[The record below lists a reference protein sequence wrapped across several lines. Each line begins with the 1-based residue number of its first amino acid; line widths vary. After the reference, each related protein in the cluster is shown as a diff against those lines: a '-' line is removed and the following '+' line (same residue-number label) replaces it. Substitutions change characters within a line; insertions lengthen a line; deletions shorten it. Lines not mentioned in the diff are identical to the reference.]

1 MCQSL
6 FVYCTAADGSL
17 PLRCDAMRCVRAS
30 QENHIRGGEQRTLSG
45 FIQRLF
51 FFSSSFLFS
60 PFFYVGK
67 YREIFWGKFSPFLT
81 QKKKESEKEERVYVL
96 IAVLVRCCYKGKIH
110 RFDSIRSCCCCSHV
124 LLVVVVVVYTSLY
137 ASHIAASRIT
147 RAPMMK

>member
-51 FFSSSFLFS
+51 FLFFSSSFLFS

-81 QKKKESEKEERVYVL
+81 QKKRSLRRRKGCTYSSL
-96 IAVLVRCCYKGKIH
+96 CWCAAVIKGKSTVSI
-110 RFDSIRSCCCCSHV
+110 RFDPAAAALTSSSS
-124 LLVVVVVVYTSLY
+124 LLSSSTRPSM
-137 ASHIAASRIT
+137 HRIS
-147 RAPMMK
+147 PHLE